1 MSVSAAYQHRTC
13 DRIGLVSGLSTN
25 PLPAIY
31 CPTEH
36 LNKMIL
42 VPQRPSS
49 ESKGALYLAMSFLD
63 FGSCKT
69 QHLVRIRWLI

>member
-1 MSVSAAYQHRTC
+1 MSVPVAYQLRTC
-13 DRIGLVSGLSTN
+13 DRMGLVSGLSTN

-31 CPTEH
+31 SPTEH

-49 ESKGALYLAMSFLD
+49 ESKGRLYLAMSFLD

-69 QHLVRIRWLI
+69 QSLVRER